1 MSLAASRN
9 TRRSEVAGCWGLC
22 QCTTG
27 AGEEG
32 TGKGAKRPR
41 AVDTREGPKGRKD
54 RPTQYFLLAPRYML
68 PGQTLCRLWYLSGKF
83 SPQAHLSS
91 RRGELSRRGSQPR
104 GEPVTARTAPKERGW
119 VGGKRSFQGS
129 LRRATKSSPTALSRW
144 PIQLRVAIHFI
155 KLRFKGH
162 KRRRE
167 SYRTHEQV
175 FKAALW
181 SNFRKYNR
189 RQLTDFVPSRLY
201 HFSVSRQT
209 HCRSTCRSIICER
222 LLNFHSFRRNDLK
235 LKRRWYNDEEEGK
248 REFRAS
254 RTSAKVQ
261 ALFFYGFGNRR
272 CMYI

>member
-9 TRRSEVAGCWGLC
+9 TRRSEVAGCRGLC

-27 AGEEG
+27 ASERRGGEGEPA
-32 TGKGAKRPR
+32 KGRNGH
-41 AVDTREGPKGRKD
+41 GPWIRGEDQKGRKD

-91 RRGELSRRGSQPR
+91 RRGELSKRGSAKR
-104 GEPVTARTAPKERGW
+104 WAGDGARLWRSGGGLEERD
-119 VGGKRSFQGS
+119 RFRA
-129 LRRATKSSPTALSRW
+129 LRTATKSSPTALSRW

-181 SNFRKYNR
+181 DNFRKYNR
-189 RQLTDFVPSRLY
+189 R
-201 HFSVSRQT
+201 
-209 HCRSTCRSIICER
+209 
-222 LLNFHSFRRNDLK
+222 
-235 LKRRWYNDEEEGK
+235 
-248 REFRAS
+248 
-254 RTSAKVQ
+254 
-261 ALFFYGFGNRR
+261 
-272 CMYI
+272 